1 MKRQRTVFNSRM
13 TPCVRK
19 GDSSVMRRVGSRTRE
34 RFPNT
39 SCQLTGAAAFE
50 RRKQYRQLAGKIFNK
65 VDAWVN
71 TNPLRIPY
79 VTIVLEC
86 EK

>member
-1 MKRQRTVFNSRM
+1 MDRGRSIRT
-13 TPCVRK
+13 
-19 GDSSVMRRVGSRTRE
+19 E
-34 RFPNT
+34 
-39 SCQLTGAAAFE
+39 E
-50 RRKQYRQLAGKIFNK
+50 QYRQLAANFFNK

-71 TNPLRIPY
+71 PNPLRIPY